1 MWLLLSPLRYHFHQA
16 LLLIRQESRVN
27 PALGP
32 QGSIMSEVVC
42 IKSQEEYEDD
52 FEKDLDWL
60 IGEDQVRQ
68 LDLRLSSPGFP
79 FSGSS
84 LFRSVKGARG

>member
-1 MWLLLSPLRYHFHQA
+1 MWLLLSPRYHFHQA
-16 LLLIRQESRVN
+16 LLLIRQESCVN

-60 IGEDQVRQ
+60 IGEDQVS
-68 LDLRLSSPGFP
+68 LPPPDFALP
-79 FSGSS
+79 FSHFAGSS
-84 LFRSVKGARG
+84 LFHSVKGA